1 MINLLDF
8 LIQIN
13 KILLNLLSIIVSRFI
28 SELISSFG
36 IVILIGLITLS
47 LAFVRGF
54 LAMESSG

>member
-1 MINLLDF
+1 MTNSLYF

-13 KILLNLLSIIVSRFI
+13 KILLNLLWIIARRFI

-47 LAFVRGF
+47 LAFVKGF